1 MRCVCVVGVTALCLA
16 FVASDVLASP
26 AEAVG
31 NFRQEHRSTT
41 DGRLCAAAFVHG
53 RAAFTGCASVASPDG
68 AVGRE
73 WCYVEDGAGGPSSED
88 WGFCAPRID
97 YGDVRLRVA
106 NAYAEK
112 SHEFGELL
120 GVLQSLSKDVARATG
135 ALRSRCA

>member
-1 MRCVCVVGVTALCLA
+1 MGGRVELGPGVLRCR
-16 FVASDVLASP
+16 VAR
-26 AEAVG
+26 G
-31 NFRQEHRSTT
+31 RRWKFQTEHRSTT

-88 WGFCAPRID
+88 WGFCASRID

-112 SHEFGELL
+112 SHEFGE
-120 GVLQSLSKDVARATG
+120 
-135 ALRSRCA
+135 